1 MNKWNGTGRFTKDP
15 VIKYSQNENHTCIAR
30 FTLAVDRKFKRDNE
44 PTADFIN
51 CVAMG
56 KIGEFVEKYFHK
68 GMKAD
73 VSGRIQTGSYT
84 NKEGQ
89 TVYTTDIVIEDIEFG
104 ESKKVSQYNT
114 SDEKP
119 VENADDGF
127 MNVPDD
133 IESELPFT

>member
-15 VIKYSQNENHTCIAR
+15 VVKYSQNENHTCIAR

-56 KIGEFVEKYFHK
+56 KTGEFVEKYFHK